1 MRRRDG
7 VRYNTAACMH
17 GPLENLFRLAR
28 HLAAARTWLTLGEM
42 TLAAAPPNAC
52 AIRYWRCSRQVESR
66 DVKGRVRRWRLPG
79 SALTRRA
86 AAVAAVEIAKRI
98 YRAITVPGSSTEID
112 ALRFLSAPASDIA
125 AGPE

>member
-1 MRRRDG
+1 MF
-7 VRYNTAACMH
+7 A
-17 GPLENLFRLAR
+17 
-28 HLAAARTWLTLGEM
+28 
-42 TLAAAPPNAC
+42 
-52 AIRYWRCSRQVESR
+52 QVESR